1 MHGDACESAFSHGTV
16 APEKREGDVMRRW
29 EHMAVGQTDCKSY
42 REAQEWVAKK
52 AIESGDRGYE
62 LVGFDI
68 SRAGFVQRALARD
81 RDVQAPP
88 GLRPGTLCL
97 GVSSR
102 YDLFTCA
109 FYQEWPP

>member
-1 MHGDACESAFSHGTV
+1 MKALSVMVTLHPRLEKGTQCDAGSTWRSGRPTASPTGR
-16 APEKREGDVMRRW
+16 PR
-29 EHMAVGQTDCKSY
+29 
-42 REAQEWVAKK
+42 EWVAKK

-68 SRAGFVQRALARD
+68 SRAGSVQRALARD

-88 GLRPGTLCL
+88 DLRPGILCL

-109 FYQEWPP
+109 FDQEWPP